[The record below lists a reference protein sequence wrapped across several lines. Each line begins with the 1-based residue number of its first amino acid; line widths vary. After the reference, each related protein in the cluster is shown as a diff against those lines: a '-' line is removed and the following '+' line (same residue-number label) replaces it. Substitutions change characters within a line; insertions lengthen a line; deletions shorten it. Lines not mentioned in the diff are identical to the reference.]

1 MDPGL
6 LTNRYQVMRSIG
18 TGAITTVLEARDR
31 LTDTRVAIKVPI
43 GRFANDKAFL
53 VRLEREVAT
62 LAGFS
67 HPNVAAVH
75 GVERHGGSGFVV
87 TELVDAPSLREVLA
101 VRGPL
106 RPARAARAAAGM
118 CAALASAHDRG
129 IVHGHLT
136 PDNVLMAGDGHVKLT
151 DFRIAEAARPFAT
164 APNPAADLRALS
176 HCLAA
181 MLTGQE
187 PADGDPLFLSP
198 DVPPELAEIVY
209 RAADDPVDSYAT
221 AADLGRDLNRF
232 LVAIHQASVP
242 VDGLGGGPATDPFG
256 APVTIAPRST
266 ALVRSSVSS
275 SQASAARAAR
285 VARPRRRRRLAVAA
299 ALVVAAVAI
308 AGSVAAVQRHGG
320 ESGTAGIGLA
330 APALPPLVAL
340 TSTTSGA
347 PGTIG
352 LPTTTTKPT
361 TTAPVTA
368 APTTTSP
375 GAPTTAVVSGL
386 RAVPNV
392 VGLHRQEASGI
403 LAQAGLVTQITLAPV
418 PDAGQSQRV
427 ISQSPGAGSVVPA
440 GSVVTLVVGSNKPT
454 G

>member
-6 LTNRYQVMRSIG
+6 LTNRYQVTRSIG

-136 PDNVLMAGDGHVKLT
+136 PDNVLIAGDGHVKLT

-176 HCLAA
+176 QCLAA

-275 SQASAARAAR
+275 SQASAAPA
-285 VARPRRRRRLAVAA
+285 ARPRRRRRLAVAA

-330 APALPPLVAL
+330 APALPSLVAL

-352 LPTTTTKPT
+352 LPTTTTQPT

-440 GSVVTLVVGSNKPT
+440 GSVVTLVVGSKRPT